1 LVPRGAIVSLDQIWR
16 LAGPWYAA
24 RLDLEWAPRT
34 PGAMQRLLTDA
45 GLIGEFWR
53 VIANPE

>member
-1 LVPRGAIVSLDQIWR
+1 MPRGACASLEQIWR
-16 LAGPWYAA
+16 LAGPWYAD
-24 RLDLEWAPRT
+24 RLDLGWTPRT
-34 PGAMQRLLTDA
+34 PAAMQRLLTDA